1 MSEKKVEISD
11 SPTLVLG
18 GTGFVGGYLVDALT
32 AAGHDVAVL
41 VRPGSEAKLR
51 GGSNVTS
58 VPGELGSAR
67 VLHDL
72 VDGCDAVIYNVGL
85 LREFPRQGIT
95 FEQAQFLAR
104 YEGIR
109 EQAQFLGVV
118 DTVSAMREAGVRR
131 LLLMSAIGVKH
142 PGTRYQSTK
151 KRAEEHALGSGL
163 DVTVL
168 RPSVIFGD
176 PRGTMEFATQLYR
189 DMVRPPLPAVSF
201 PGVKMSPVFIED
213 VADAFVAA
221 LEDDET
227 IGKTIELAGPEI
239 LSWDDMVTRIAAAV
253 GRKKLL
259 LTMPIPVMRLG
270 AKLFDWLPFYP
281 VTRDQLTML
290 EEGNTASA
298 APLQE
303 LIGRP
308 PKAMTSETLSYL
320 AK

>member
-1 MSEKKVEISD
+1 MRVAII
-11 SPTLVLG
+11 G

-32 AAGHDVAVL
+32 AAGHDAAVL

-51 GGSNVTS
+51 GGSKVTS

-95 FEQAQFLAR
+95 F
-104 YEGIR
+104 

-308 PKAMTSETLSYL
+308 PRAMTSETLSYL